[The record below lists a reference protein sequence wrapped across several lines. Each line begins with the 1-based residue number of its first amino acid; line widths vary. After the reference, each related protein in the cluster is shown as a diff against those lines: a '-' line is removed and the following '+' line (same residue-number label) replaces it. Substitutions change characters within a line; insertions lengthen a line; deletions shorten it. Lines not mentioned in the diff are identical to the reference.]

1 MKRTPLLL
9 AGLLLA
15 GPAGAQNNR
24 HDSNAPVDVAA
35 DRAEVQDKAARA
47 VLTGNVVVRQAEMT
61 VNADRMTLA
70 YTGRIVDGSQQI
82 SRIDAAGSVVVTRPD
97 QVARSQFAI
106 YDLNRRVVTMVG
118 NVRLVQNGNT
128 SNGGRLTLNLD
139 TNRAVLDGSSVAGGG
154 GVSSSSGVGR
164 VTGRFS
170 VPKRDDASTPAQAP
184 LPTPQ

>member
-139 TNRAVLDGSSVAGGG
+139 TNRAVLEGSSVAGGG

-184 LPTPQ
+184 VPTPQ